1 MALWRWVVI
10 GCGAVFGI
18 IVPAWNAF
26 KWLIGWGE
34 HIEFIAHRVHDI
46 HYVGPMLEAL
56 LNPPPW
62 LPLASVPVG
71 FFLIWLALRTPKPKI
86 ADGLGYLQNEDSE
99 LGGAIRDMAWRSAWG
114 KWFTSQSLANN
125 PLNPP
130 NESLTMHA
138 ATHIVLDAL
147 TDGSLEVRGRRPGQ
161 MDYEQIPQTHWR
173 STALHMIPDSRS
185 LWKMILIPRGGA
197 EITPDGKVIGRD
209 QEAVQ
214 RTDRLA
220 TYDSLIV
227 NSRQFEKL
235 WPRKDGATDLARKRL
250 LKKAKK
256 AGAATAEIAKLSQ
269 D

>member
-1 MALWRWVVI
+1 MEKVV
-10 GCGAVFGI
+10 GAVGVVFTTS
-18 IVPAWNAF
+18 PLWPYL
-26 KWLIGWGE
+26 KKLLEWGE
-34 HIEFIAHRVHDI
+34 HTEFLIHRAHDI
-46 HYVGPMLEAL
+46 RGVGPMLEAI
-56 LNPPPW
+56 LNPPQW
-62 LPLASVPVG
+62 LPLLLLPFG
-71 FFLIWLALRTPKPKI
+71 LILLWLALRTGKPTPKT
-86 ADGLGYLQNEDSE
+86 DGLGYLSSEDAE
-99 LGGAIRDMAWRSAWG
+99 LGPAVRDMAWRSAWG
-114 KWFTSQSLANN
+114 KWFASQHLGSSNKANE
-125 PLNPP
+125 LI
-130 NESLTMHA
+130 MHA
-138 ATHIVLDAL
+138 ATHIVQDAL
-147 TDGSLEVRGRRPGQ
+147 TDGQLEVRGRRPGQ
-161 MDYEQIPQTHWR
+161 MDYEPIDRTHWR
-173 STALHMIPDSRS
+173 STGLHMIPDSRS

-256 AGAATAEIAKLSQ
+256 AGADPAEIAKLSQ